1 MHNVAAA
8 VIMTPVALNAAQALG
23 VNPKTFIMAV
33 VIGASAA
40 FMMPTG
46 HPMTL
51 LVQKPGHYS
60 SADYLK
66 YGAGLSLLVFLVII
80 LVVPLVWLF

>member
-1 MHNVAAA
+1 MHKVAAA
-8 VIMTPVALNAAQALG
+8 VIMAPVVLNVAQAFS
-23 VNPKTFIMAV
+23 VNLNTFIMAV

-46 HPMTL
+46 HPMAL

-80 LVVPLVWLF
+80 LVVLLVWPF